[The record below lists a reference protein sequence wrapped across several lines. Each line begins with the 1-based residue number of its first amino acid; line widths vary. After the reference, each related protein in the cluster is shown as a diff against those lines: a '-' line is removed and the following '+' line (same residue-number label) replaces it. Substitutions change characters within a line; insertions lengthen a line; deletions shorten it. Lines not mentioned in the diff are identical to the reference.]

1 VPLSVGP
8 SSAGG
13 VHSPAGAIT
22 APWNF
27 RRLLIGGLV
36 CSNILVFIL
45 SAYSLLQSRQQY
57 EARAEML
64 TQNIAGALEQSVAGS
79 IEKLD
84 LAMQTV
90 ADELER
96 QLAGQGIDEPGMNAF
111 LARQLSRLPDVE
123 AIRVAD
129 ASGLVILGKGVVK
142 AERTSWAD
150 REYFVYL
157 RDHPEGGLQI
167 SKPRV
172 GRVARQFI
180 IGFARRYNYP
190 DGRFAGV
197 VSAPIAVEH
206 FSRLLSRF
214 ELGPQGA
221 INLRDADLGLIARFP
236 AIADRPV
243 GQIGNNTVS
252 SDLRH
257 VFDSGVASATYR
269 TAVSADGYQR
279 TATFRRLASAPMMV
293 LVGLSTDSYLASWR
307 SQVYATTAMA
317 GAFLLISVSLGCFL
331 LRLQVRAEQAGQ
343 SLSDSEAF
351 VVSVVDSLQEQLV
364 VIDADGAIV
373 AVNAAWRRFAAE
385 NGGPEAAPG
394 GLGENYFAAC
404 AGARPL
410 PGGADSAGMLAG
422 IRAVLAGQLPEFT
435 MEYLCHAAPE
445 PRWFVL
451 RVLPLKG
458 ASRGAVLIHQNVTER
473 HRAAAE
479 LEQYRLHLEK
489 MVAERTVALSIA
501 KEAAET
507 ANRAKSTFLAN
518 MSHELRTPMNAIMGM
533 SELVLRHNTDPHQ
546 REQLTKVVEA
556 AHRLLGIINDI
567 LDISRSEAERLSLE
581 SVNFQL
587 ADLLDNVAALA
598 RQKAT
603 DKHLA
608 LVFDLPAELR
618 ERPLAGDS
626 VRLGQI
632 LSNLINNAVKFTAH
646 GEVRVRAAIAE
657 ESATTLLLRFE
668 VRDTGIGIAADDQ
681 YRLFDTFAQVD
692 VSSTREYG
700 GAGLG
705 LALCKRLVQ
714 LMGGQIG
721 VDSQLGAGST
731 FWFTCRLIKA
741 ELPGTA
747 PSAPAAAL

>member
-1 VPLSVGP
+1 MPLLVGP
-8 SSAGG
+8 SSNGG

-22 APWNF
+22 APQNF

-36 CSNILVFIL
+36 CSNILVFFL
-45 SAYSLLQSRQQY
+45 SGYSLLQSWEQY
-57 EARAEML
+57 EARAELL
-64 TQNIAGALEQSVAGS
+64 TQNIAGALEQNVAGS

-84 LAMQTV
+84 LAMRTV

-96 QLAGQGIDEPGMNAF
+96 QLADQGIDEPGMSAF
-111 LARQLSRLPDVE
+111 LARHLSRLPEVE

-150 REYFVYL
+150 RDYFVYL

-172 GRVARQFI
+172 GRVAKQFI

-214 ELGPQGA
+214 ALGPQGA

-252 SDLRH
+252 ADLRRL
-257 VFDSGVASATYR
+257 FDSGVASATYR
-269 TAVSADGYQR
+269 TAASADGYQR
-279 TATFRRLASAPMMV
+279 TATFRRLVSAPMVV
-293 LVGLSTDSYLASWR
+293 LVGLATDSYLANWR
-307 SQVYATTAMA
+307 TQVYETLAMA
-317 GAFLLISVSLGCFL
+317 GAFLLISVGLGWFL
-331 LRLQVRAEQAGQ
+331 LRLQARAAQAGQ

-364 VIDADGAIV
+364 AVDADAAIV

-385 NGGPEAAPG
+385 CGGPEAAPVA
-394 GLGENYFAAC
+394 LGENYFAAC
-404 AGARPL
+404 TGAGRMPVGPDA
-410 PGGADSAGMLAG
+410 AGMEAG
-422 IRAVLAGQLPEFT
+422 IRGVLAGQLPEFT
-435 MEYLCHAAPE
+435 MEYACHAAPE

-458 ASRGAVLIHQNVTER
+458 GRPGAVLIHQNVSER

-489 MVAERTVALSIA
+489 MVDERTVALSIA

-533 SELVLRHNTDPHQ
+533 TEQVLRHATDPRQ
-546 REQLTKVVEA
+546 REQLSSVMQA

-567 LDISRSEAERLSLE
+567 LDISRTEAERLSLE

-587 ADLLDNVAALA
+587 VDLLDKVGAMAAP
-598 RQKAT
+598 KAAE
-603 DKHLA
+603 KHLA

-618 ERPLAGDS
+618 DRPLGGDS

-632 LSNLINNAVKFTAH
+632 LSNLVNNAVKFTAS
-646 GEVRVRAAIAE
+646 GEIRVRVAIAE
-657 ESATTLLLRFE
+657 ESATTLLLRCE

-681 YRLFDTFAQVD
+681 SRLFDAFAQVD
-692 VSSTREYG
+692 ASSTREYG

-705 LALCKRLVQ
+705 LALCKRLVH

-731 FWFTCRLIKA
+731 FWFTCRMIKA
-741 ELPGTA
+741 GRPGPT
-747 PSAPAAAL
+747 PSASSPAL